1 MHRLFLVLL
10 LVALPQW
17 VSAQTLRVGL
27 SADYPPLQY
36 KQDGAVVGVE
46 PDNARAVAKI
56 MGKELAIF
64 EYPFDELIPA
74 LEQGRV
80 DVIMSGLS
88 VTAARS
94 QRVMFAEP
102 YLKVGQMAVMHK
114 DRIGSFA
121 QPWAIYREGVRVG
134 VEPGTTGA
142 AFAERELTEAQISYF
157 ADGTEAFAG
166 LRADAI
172 DIYIHD
178 APTAWQLANS
188 LETDDL
194 ISTYKPLTEEYLAWA
209 VRKDDGAL
217 VTELNSALRQMRNNG
232 TLQYIINRWIP
243 VQIQVQ

>member
-10 LVALPQW
+10 LIALPQW

>member
-1 MHRLFLVLL
+1 MHRLLLVLL
-10 LVALPQW
+10 LIALPQW

>member
-1 MHRLFLVLL
+1 MHRLRLVLL
-10 LVALPQW
+10 LIALPQW

>member
-10 LVALPQW
+10 LIALPQW

-157 ADGTEAFAG
+157 ADGKEAFAG

-209 VRKDDGAL
+209 VRKDDEAL

>member
-10 LVALPQW
+10 LIALPQW

-80 DVIMSGLS
+80 DVLMSGLS
-88 VTAARS
+88 VPAARS

>member
-10 LVALPQW
+10 LIALPQW

-142 AFAERELTEAQISYF
+142 ALAERELIEAQISYF

>member
-10 LVALPQW
+10 LIALPQW

-46 PDNARAVAKI
+46 PDNARAVTKI

>member
-10 LVALPQW
+10 LIALPQW

-80 DVIMSGLS
+80 DVIMSGMS